1 MRVSRPREQVDEN
14 AGRNATTVV
23 AFREKPAFGR
33 RQGVYGSTPVPS
45 GMTP

>member
-1 MRVSRPREQVDEN
+1 MRVSRHGSKRRERGPEREVL
-14 AGRNATTVV
+14 V
-23 AFREKPAFGR
+23 FRETTAFGR